1 MTEHTEQTE
10 QLEPPQGPFT
20 LSDLARQRLDE
31 RIAAAGN
38 NIDAV
43 DAEIRAELEVLDSQT
58 LPEEG
63 PDRTRM
69 QGERVHLQHQL
80 GYLVKVRAAQEE

>member
-1 MTEHTEQTE
+1 MSE
-10 QLEPPQGPFT
+10 QLESPEGPFT
-20 LSDLARQRLDE
+20 LTDLARQRLDE
-31 RIAAAGN
+31 RLAAAGN

-43 DAEIRAELEVLDSQT
+43 DAEIRAELAALDSQT
-58 LPEEG
+58 LPDEG

-80 GYLVKVRAAQEE
+80 GYLAKVQAAQES